1 MPPTRGWDMGSRN
14 RSIRFKIFLLLLL
27 PLLSLSALWGF
38 VLNLTM
44 ADARSLLRANTLHET
59 LGVASADLGSQLQAE
74 RVRSAEALA
83 TRELTEVLG
92 SQRSRTDQSVA
103 EFQRAVS
110 EAGDAV
116 GDDLRVPLET
126 LRTALDRLESIRA
139 AIDRGGNPRLS
150 GLNAYNR
157 LLDALFLLSDD
168 LVPASDL
175 AIFQQA
181 SSLHTMSLAREYI
194 AREHAL
200 VVGALA
206 DRRLSGAE
214 TAAFAE
220 YAASRKFLH
229 ARGLAGLD
237 VPLRRPYEELFASE
251 PFVVFSAMET
261 RIVRTGTPPAADAW
275 RQTLDDLSSHLD
287 DLGADAADTLAGRT
301 SEATAGTMV
310 KIGVA
315 GGLGLI
321 AVLASIIISVR
332 FGRRLA
338 GELGGLRSAAVELAQ
353 RRLPDIVARL
363 RKGEDVDVRK
373 EAKAIKVRGSA
384 EITDVARAFG
394 SVQRTAVRAAV
405 GQAALRRGVGQ
416 VFLNLARRK
425 QGLLHRQLG
434 LLDRMQRRTHDPDRL
449 EELFRLDHLTTRMR
463 RHAESLIVLSGAA
476 PGRAWR
482 RPVPVIDVVRA
493 AVAEVEDY
501 TRVAV
506 TSMPDGAID
515 GAAAADV
522 THLVAELVENA
533 TIYSPPDT
541 MVQVRGDRVSN
552 GYAIEVEDK
561 GLGLSAAEYG
571 RINALLAAPP
581 EFDLA
586 DSDRLGLFVV
596 AALARRHGIKVL
608 LRRSPF
614 GGTLAIV
621 LVPRALMA
629 ETEGSAEPGEP
640 ARTREPGRTTQ
651 TGDGKAA
658 LPSRTRKKALAV
670 VTSGTHAGLPRR
682 VRQANLA
689 PQLREQPEQEQQAER
704 SPDEV
709 RDLFSAFQRGTQR
722 AREEASEEGP
732 MSKGDA

>member
-1 MPPTRGWDMGSRN
+1 M
-14 RSIRFKIFLLLLL
+14 LLL

-44 ADARSLLRANTLHET
+44 GDAQSLLRANTLYDT
-59 LGVASADLGSQLQAE
+59 IGVASTDLGTQLQAE
-74 RVRSAEALA
+74 RMRSAETVT
-83 TRELTEVLG
+83 TRQLTEVLG
-92 SQRSRTDQSVA
+92 AQRARTDRSVA
-103 EFQRAVS
+103 EFRQAVAD
-110 EAGDAV
+110 AGGAADGA
-116 GDDLRVPLET
+116 LRRPLGT
-126 LRTALDRLESIRA
+126 LDRSLGNLGAIRA
-139 AIDRGGNPRLS
+139 NIDNGSASRLS

-157 LLDALFLLSDD
+157 MLDALFAVYDHLVTVPD
-168 LVPASDL
+168 LTL
-175 AIFQQA
+175 YQQA
-181 SSLHTMSLAREYI
+181 VSLQAMGMAREHI
-194 AREHAL
+194 SREHAL
-200 VVGALA
+200 IVGALGGQ
-206 DRRLSGAE
+206 RLTEDEA
-214 TAAFAE
+214 TAFTE

-237 VPLRRPYEELFASE
+237 VALRRPYEQVFATE
-251 PFVVFSAMET
+251 PYLSFATLEDRVIKTGAPPTDASSWHET
-261 RIVRTGTPPAADAW
+261 VDALAS
-275 RQTLDDLSSHLD
+275 RLDDLNAASTATLAARAS
-287 DLGADAADTLAGRT
+287 DAAT
-301 SEATAGTMV
+301 STV
-310 KIGVA
+310 VRISLA

-338 GELGGLRSAAVELAQ
+338 GELAGLRAAAVELAQ
-353 RRLPDIVARL
+353 QRLPAIVARL

-373 EAKAIKVRGSA
+373 EAKAIKVSGSA

-394 SVQRTAVRAAV
+394 SVQRTAVTAAV

-425 QGLLHRQLG
+425 QGLLHRQLA
-434 LLDRMQRRTHDPDRL
+434 LLDGMQRRTHDPDKL

-482 RPVPVIDVVRA
+482 KPVPVIDIVRA

-501 TRVAV
+501 TRVSVETMPAGAV
-506 TSMPDGAID
+506 EGTV
-515 GAAAADV
+515 AADL

-541 MVQVRGDRVSN
+541 TVQVRGDLVSN
-552 GYAIEVEDK
+552 GYAIEVEDR
-561 GLGLSAAEYG
+561 GLGLTATEYE
-571 RINALLAAPP
+571 RINALLSRPP

-596 AALARRHGIKVL
+596 ARLAERHGINVL

-614 GGTLAIV
+614 GGTTAIV
-621 LVPRALMA
+621 LVPRSVV
-629 ETEGSAEPGEP
+629 TE
-640 ARTREPGRTTQ
+640 Q
-651 TGDGKAA
+651 TAQEAAGGDGKAE

-689 PQLREQPEQEQQAER
+689 PQLKEPPPEQERQEER

-722 AREEASEEGP
+722 AREEAPEEGP
-732 MSKGDA
+732 

>member
-44 ADARSLLRANTLHET
+44 GDTQSLLRADTLYQT
-59 LGVASADLGSQLQAE
+59 IGVTSTDLGLQLQAE
-74 RVRSAEALA
+74 RMRSMEP
-83 TRELTEVLG
+83 LTAGEHAQVLG
-92 SQRSRTDQSVA
+92 GQRSRTDKAVDD
-103 EFQRAVS
+103 FRRAVD

-116 GDDLRVPLET
+116 DSDLRRPIGNLNV
-126 LRTALDRLESIRA
+126 ALDRLAQIRTA
-139 AIDRGGNPRLS
+139 VDGNRGNPLTT
-150 GLNAYNR
+150 LNAYNQV
-157 LLDALFLLSDD
+157 LDQLFMIYDH
-168 LVPASDL
+168 LVTVSDL

-181 SSLHTMSLAREYI
+181 SSTQAMGMAREYI

-200 VVGALA
+200 VVGLLGAK
-206 DRRLSGAE
+206 RLSAPE
-214 TAAFAE
+214 AAAFTE
-220 YAASRKFLH
+220 YVASRKFLH
-229 ARGLAGLD
+229 ARGMAGLD
-237 VPLRRPYEELFASE
+237 VRLREPYKRVFATDPFLSFTSLEARIAGSGELPAKDDRWHEIIDQLTAQLDEINAESSAIVTARASE
-251 PFVVFSAMET
+251 
-261 RIVRTGTPPAADAW
+261 AA
-275 RQTLDDLSSHLD
+275 
-287 DLGADAADTLAGRT
+287 T
-301 SEATAGTMV
+301 STIV
-310 KIGVA
+310 KIAVA
-315 GGLGLI
+315 GGVGLI

-338 GELGGLRSAAVELAQ
+338 GELGGLRSAAVELSQ
-353 RRLPDIVARL
+353 TGLPEIVARL
-363 RKGEDVDVRK
+363 RRGEDVDVRK
-373 EAKAIKVRGSA
+373 ETKAIKVSGSA

-394 SVQRTAVRAAV
+394 SVQRTAVNAAV
-405 GQAALRRGVGQ
+405 GQASLRRGVGQ

-425 QGLLHRQLG
+425 QGLLHRQLA
-434 LLDRMQRRTHDPDRL
+434 LLDGMQRRTHDPDRL

-463 RHAESLIVLSGAA
+463 RHAESLMVLSGAE

-482 RPVPVIDVVRA
+482 KPVPVIDIVRA

-501 TRVAV
+501 TRVTV
-506 TSMPDGAID
+506 ESMPVSAVD
-515 GAAAADV
+515 GAAAADI
-522 THLVAELVENA
+522 THLLAELVENA

-541 MVQVRGDRVSN
+541 TVQVRGDMVSN

-561 GLGLSAAEYG
+561 GLGLSAGEYAQF
-571 RINALLAAPP
+571 NALLAAPP

-596 AALARRHGIKVL
+596 ARLAERHGINVL

-614 GGTLAIV
+614 GGTTAIV
-621 LVPRALMA
+621 LVPRTMVTDQATLEA
-629 ETEGSAEPGEP
+629 G
-640 ARTREPGRTTQ
+640 
-651 TGDGKAA
+651 GDGKAA

-682 VRQANLA
+682 VRQARLA
-689 PQLREQPEQEQQAER
+689 PKLKEEQPPEPEPQADR

>member
-1 MPPTRGWDMGSRN
+1 MGSRN

-44 ADARSLLRANTLHET
+44 GDAQSLIRAGTLYRT
-59 LGVASADLGSQLQAE
+59 IGVTSTDLGLQLQGE
-74 RVRSAEALA
+74 RVRSAEALT
-83 TRELTEVLG
+83 TRELTEALG
-92 SQRSRTDQSVA
+92 GQRARTDRSVG
-103 EFQRAVS
+103 EFRQAVT
-110 EAGDAV
+110 EAGDAI
-116 GDDLRVPLET
+116 DNLRRPLGT
-126 LRTALDRLESIRA
+126 LMGGLDRLGSIRA
-139 AIDRGGNPRLS
+139 DIDNGLSSRLS
-150 GLNAYNR
+150 GLNEYNR
-157 LLDALFLLSDD
+157 ILDSIFTLYDH
-168 LVPASDL
+168 LVTVSDL
-175 AIFQQA
+175 AILQQA
-181 SSLHTMSLAREYI
+181 SSLQAMGMAREQI

-200 VVGALA
+200 AIGALA
-206 DRRLSGAE
+206 DKRLTEPE
-214 TAAFAE
+214 TAAFTE

-229 ARGLAGLD
+229 ARGLAGLE
-237 VPLRRPYEELFASE
+237 VTLRRPYEQIFASE
-251 PFVVFSAMET
+251 PFRSFLTMEA
-261 RIVRTGTPPAADAW
+261 RVVRTGTPPP
-275 RQTLDDLSSHLD
+275 
-287 DLGADAADTLAGRT
+287 DAAAWTETISTLTAQLDKHGLAASEVLAART
-301 SEATAGTMV
+301 SEAATATV
-310 KIGVA
+310 AEIAFA
-315 GGLGLI
+315 GGVGLI

-338 GELGGLRSAAVELAQ
+338 GELGGLRAAAVELSEQ
-353 RRLPDIVARL
+353 RLPDIVERL
-363 RKGEDVDVRK
+363 RKGEDVDVRE
-373 EAKAIKVRGSA
+373 EAKAIKVSGSA

-394 SVQRTAVRAAV
+394 SVQRTAVTAAV

-425 QGLLHRQLG
+425 QGLLHRQLA
-434 LLDRMQRRTHDPDRL
+434 LLDGMQRRTHDPDRL

-463 RHAESLIVLSGAA
+463 RHAESLMVLSGSA

-482 RPVPVIDVVRA
+482 KPVPVIDIVRA

-501 TRVAV
+501 TRVTV
-506 TSMPDGAID
+506 ETMPVSAFDG
-515 GAAAADV
+515 GSAADL

-541 MVQVRGDRVSN
+541 QVQVRGDQVSN
-552 GYAIEVEDK
+552 GYAIEIEDK
-561 GLGLSAAEYG
+561 GPGLPVTEYAAF
-571 RINALLAAPP
+571 NALLANPP

-596 AALARRHGIKVL
+596 AKLAERHGIKVL

-614 GGTLAIV
+614 GGTSAIV
-621 LVPRALMA
+621 LVPRDLVTEQTALTA
-629 ETEGSAEPGEP
+629 GDSGE
-640 ARTREPGRTTQ
+640 EM
-651 TGDGKAA
+651 AA

-682 VRQANLA
+682 VRQAGLSPRLKENR
-689 PQLREQPEQEQQAER
+689 PSEEPKPEQSAER

-732 MSKGDA
+732 

>member
-1 MPPTRGWDMGSRN
+1 M
-14 RSIRFKIFLLLLL
+14 LLL

-44 ADARSLLRANTLHET
+44 GDAQSLLRANTLYDT
-59 LGVASADLGSQLQAE
+59 IGVASTDLGTQLQAE
-74 RVRSAEALA
+74 RVRSAETVT
-83 TRELTEVLG
+83 TRQLSEVLG
-92 SQRSRTDQSVA
+92 AQRARTDRSVA
-103 EFQRAVS
+103 EFRQAVAD
-110 EAGDAV
+110 AGGAADGA
-116 GDDLRVPLET
+116 LRRPLDT
-126 LRTALDRLESIRA
+126 LDRSLGNLGAIRA
-139 AIDRGGNPRLS
+139 NIDDGSASRLS

-157 LLDALFLLSDD
+157 MLDALFAVYDRLITVPD
-168 LVPASDL
+168 LPL
-175 AIFQQA
+175 YQQA
-181 SSLHTMSLAREYI
+181 ASLQAMGMAREYI
-194 AREHAL
+194 SREHAL
-200 VVGALA
+200 IIGALGGQ
-206 DRRLSGAE
+206 RLTEDEA
-214 TAAFAE
+214 TAFTE

-237 VPLRRPYEELFASE
+237 VALRRPYEQVFATE
-251 PFVVFSAMET
+251 PYLSFATLEDRVIKTGAPPTDASSWHET
-261 RIVRTGTPPAADAW
+261 VDKLASR
-275 RQTLDDLSSHLD
+275 LDDLNTASTATLSTR
-287 DLGADAADTLAGRT
+287 ASDAAT
-301 SEATAGTMV
+301 STIV
-310 KIGVA
+310 RISLA

-338 GELGGLRSAAVELAQ
+338 QELAGLRAAAVELAQ
-353 RRLPDIVARL
+353 QRLPAIVARL

-373 EAKAIKVRGSA
+373 EAKAIKVSGSA

-394 SVQRTAVRAAV
+394 SVQRTAVTAAV

-425 QGLLHRQLG
+425 QGLLHRQLA
-434 LLDRMQRRTHDPDRL
+434 LLDGMQRRTHDPDKL

-482 RPVPVIDVVRA
+482 KPVPVIDIVRA

-501 TRVAV
+501 TRVSVETMPAGAV
-506 TSMPDGAID
+506 EGTV
-515 GAAAADV
+515 AADL

-541 MVQVRGDRVSN
+541 TVQVRGDLVSN
-552 GYAIEVEDK
+552 GYAIEVEDR
-561 GLGLSAAEYG
+561 GLGLTAPEYE
-571 RINALLAAPP
+571 RINALLSRPP

-596 AALARRHGIKVL
+596 ARLAERHGINVL

-614 GGTLAIV
+614 GGTTAIV
-621 LVPRALMA
+621 LVPRSVV
-629 ETEGSAEPGEP
+629 TE
-640 ARTREPGRTTQ
+640 Q
-651 TGDGKAA
+651 TAQEAAGGDGKAE

-689 PQLREQPEQEQQAER
+689 PQLKEPPPEQERQEER

-722 AREEASEEGP
+722 AREEAPEEGP
-732 MSKGDA
+732 MTKGDA

>member
-1 MPPTRGWDMGSRN
+1 M
-14 RSIRFKIFLLLLL
+14 LL

-44 ADARSLLRANTLHET
+44 GDAQSLLRANTLYQT
-59 LGVASADLGSQLQAE
+59 IGVTSTDLGLQLQAE
-74 RVRSAEALA
+74 RVRSAEALT

-92 SQRSRTDQSVA
+92 GQRARTD
-103 EFQRAVS
+103 RAVADFKRAVT
-110 EAGDAV
+110 EAGDSV
-116 GDDLRVPLET
+116 GDDLRLSVQT
-126 LRTALDRLESIRA
+126 LNAALDRLGSIRSD
-139 AIDRGGNPRLS
+139 IDGGISSRLA
-150 GLNAYNR
+150 GLNEYNR
-157 LLDALFLLSDD
+157 ILDGIFALYDHMVS
-168 LVPASDL
+168 VSDL

-181 SSLHTMSLAREYI
+181 SSLQGMGMAREYI

-200 VVGALA
+200 VIGALA
-206 DRRLSGAE
+206 DKRLTEPE
-214 TAAFAE
+214 TAAFTE

-237 VPLRRPYEELFASE
+237 VSLRRPYEQVFATE
-251 PFVVFSAMET
+251 PFLTFATMEA
-261 RIVRTGTPPAADAW
+261 RIIKTGTPPPAAAAWHDAVEKLTA
-275 RQTLDDLSSHLD
+275 RLDKIGLTAS
-287 DLGADAADTLAGRT
+287 DTLASRT
-301 SEATAGTMV
+301 SEAATATV
-310 KIGVA
+310 IKIVLA

-338 GELGGLRSAAVELAQ
+338 GELAGLRAAAVELSQ

-363 RKGEDVDVRK
+363 RNGEDVDVRK
-373 EAKAIKVRGSA
+373 EAKPIKVSGSA

-405 GQAALRRGVGQ
+405 GQAALRQGVGQ

-425 QGLLHRQLG
+425 QGLLHRQLA
-434 LLDRMQRRTHDPDRL
+434 LLDGMQRRTHDPDRL

-463 RHAESLIVLSGAA
+463 RHAESLMVLSGAA

-482 RPVPVIDVVRA
+482 KPVPVIDIVRA

-501 TRVAV
+501 TRVSVGA
-506 TSMPDGAID
+506 MPVSAFDGT
-515 GAAAADV
+515 AAADL

-541 MVQVRGDRVSN
+541 GVQVRGDLVSN
-552 GYAIEVEDK
+552 GYAIEVEDR
-561 GLGLSAAEYG
+561 GLGLTPEEYA
-571 RINALLAAPP
+571 RLNALLTNPP

-586 DSDRLGLFVV
+586 DSDQLGLFVV
-596 AALARRHGIKVL
+596 ARLAERYGIKVL

-614 GGTLAIV
+614 GGTTAIV
-621 LVPRALMA
+621 LVPRSMVTEQTALEA
-629 ETEGSAEPGEP
+629 GG
-640 ARTREPGRTTQ
+640 
-651 TGDGKAA
+651 GDGKAD

-682 VRQANLA
+682 VRQSNLA
-689 PQLREQPEQEQQAER
+689 PQLQESPPDPEPEPPAER

-732 MSKGDA
+732 